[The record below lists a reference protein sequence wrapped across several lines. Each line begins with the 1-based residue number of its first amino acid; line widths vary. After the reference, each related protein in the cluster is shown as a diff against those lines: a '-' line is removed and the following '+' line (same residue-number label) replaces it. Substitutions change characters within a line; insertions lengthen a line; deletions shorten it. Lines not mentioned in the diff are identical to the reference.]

1 MILISG
7 GSEVRMKKLAKVIEF
22 VGAAIFFSLYVCGC
36 NGKSYCSDT
45 DYNQLTFI
53 VCRIKN

>member
-1 MILISG
+1 M
-7 GSEVRMKKLAKVIEF
+7 
-22 VGAAIFFSLYVCGC
+22 YVCGC

-45 DYNQLTFI
+45 DYNQLTLI